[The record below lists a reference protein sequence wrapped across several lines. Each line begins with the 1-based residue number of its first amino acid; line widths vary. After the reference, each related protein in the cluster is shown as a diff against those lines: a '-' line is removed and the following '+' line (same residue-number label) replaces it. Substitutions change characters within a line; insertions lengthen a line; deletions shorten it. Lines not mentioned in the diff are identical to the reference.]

1 MKLRIFIV
9 CLLVMGAGAFV
20 HLHSDAAVPLSRP
33 LDEFPVKVGQWR
45 MVHEW
50 RYAQGILEVLQ
61 ATGYVSRQYR
71 DEQGRVVELYLG
83 YHDGGPDAGPI
94 HSPRNCLPGGGWMQ
108 RFEKTVEIDLD
119 GRSMEAVQAAYDKSE
134 STVTMLYWF
143 QVCGKVV
150 TNEYALKIEEILGS
164 LISRRRDSAFIRL
177 STEISGEDGGAA
189 EALHRFAEDFYPVIE
204 AFLPAPAGGR

>member
-1 MKLRIFIV
+1 MKRRIFII
-9 CLLVMGAGAFV
+9 CLLVLCAGAFV
-20 HLHSDAAVPLSRP
+20 NLHSDVAVPLSRP
-33 LDEFPVKVGQWR
+33 LGEFPVKVGQWR

-94 HSPRNCLPGGGWMQ
+94 HSPRNCLPGGGWLQ
-108 RFEKTVEIDLD
+108 RFEKIVGIDLG
-119 GRSMEAVQAAYDKSE
+119 GRSMKAVQAAYDKSE

-143 QVCGKVV
+143 QVCGKIV
-150 TNEYALKIEEILGS
+150 TNEYALKIEEIIGS
-164 LISRRRDSAFIRL
+164 ITSRRRDSAFIRL
-177 STEISGEDGGAA
+177 STEIPDENGGA
-189 EALHRFAEDFYPVIE
+189 ERTLQRFAEDFYPVIE
-204 AFLPAPAGGR
+204 AFLPAPTGGR